1 MGRFIAA
8 ALVLLTSV
16 ARPAVA
22 EDVAGE
28 FDYWVLAL
36 SWQPSWCAREG
47 EGSDQCERPAGWT
60 LHGLW
65 PQYDR
70 GWPSNCRTS
79 HTAPTRSMT
88 AGMTDIMGSGGLAW
102 HQWRKHGTCS
112 GLSAADYFALSRLA
126 YEQIERPALLRQ
138 LKTDVT
144 LPATVI
150 EDAFLADNP
159 SLTADGLTI
168 TCKSGRIAEA
178 RICLSR
184 GMEPM
189 TCGADVRRDCTLT
202 DALFEPIR

>member
-8 ALVLLTSV
+8 ALVLLTSF

-70 GWPSNCRTS
+70 GWPSNCRTP
-79 HTAPTRSMT
+79 HMAPTRSMT
-88 AGMTDIMGSGGLAW
+88 ADMTDIMGSSGLAW

-112 GLSAADYFALSRLA
+112 GLTAGDYFALSRIA
-126 YEQIERPALLRQ
+126 YEQVERPALLRQ
-138 LKTDVT
+138 LKTAVT
-144 LPATVI
+144 LPASVI
-150 EDAFLADNP
+150 EGAFLEENP
-159 SLTADGLTI
+159 TLSADGLTI

-184 GMEPM
+184 KMEPIQ
-189 TCGADVRRDCTLT
+189 CGPDVRRDCDLT
-202 DALFEPIR
+202 DALFEPIQ